1 MEARLKDMQEHED
14 LSKAMV
20 GNEGRLDIHPSR
32 R

>member
-1 MEARLKDMQEHED
+1 MEARLKDMQEYED

-20 GNEGRLDIHPSR
+20 GKDGPLDTHPSR

>member
-1 MEARLKDMQEHED
+1 MREYED

-20 GNEGRLDIHPSR
+20 GNEGPLDTHPGR